1 MKMKLCLMCLCLLM
15 TASGFAQKQYTLS
28 SPDGKL
34 TVMVSDGEALTW
46 SITHEETAVLQPSAI
61 ALNGVNA
68 KSSKKVGVWE
78 GKAKIQKVTRKSV
91 NTTFATPF
99 YKKASVTDCYNQ
111 MALTLKGGFV
121 VEFRAYDEAAA
132 YRIVSR
138 ESKPY
143 IVMNETVEFNFAAD
157 YKTFVPYVNDNRGG
171 ERYCY
176 SFESYYDE
184 APLSKMFSDSLAIT
198 PLLVD
203 LGNGKKATLMEAG
216 LENYPGM
223 FLKKGKGNALVA
235 EFAPV
240 PLAEKIGGHAELNL
254 VPTERAGYI
263 ATIDQPQRTFPWRVV
278 IVTTDDTQLAN
289 NDMAQRLAP
298 ACKIADTSW
307 IKPGKV
313 AWDWWNTC
321 SLTGVDFK
329 SGMNTPTYK
338 AYIDFAAQHNL
349 EYIIIDEGWSG
360 KESLLEGLNPDIDLK
375 AIIAHADSKGVG
387 VILWASWRNS
397 IKHLE
402 ESFKHYAEM
411 GVKGFKVDFFD
422 RDDQPLIASVE
433 KIAECAA
440 RNKLLLD
447 LHGLKPYG
455 IQRAY
460 PNIVNFEGVKG
471 LENAKWEPIV
481 NGAPLHDF
489 PRYDVTAPYL
499 RQLLGPMDYTP
510 GATKNAT
517 RAHFRAVNDHPMSQ
531 GTRVHQMAMYT
542 LFEAPLQMLA
552 DSPSNYDKE
561 PEYTAFIAQVPTVF
575 DETVALS
582 GEIGEHIAIARRK
595 GTTWYV
601 AAMTNWTPRQ
611 YSIDFSFLGEG
622 NYQAEIFSDGVNAD
636 KVATDY
642 RREVRTLTQNDKLQF
657 QMAPG
662 GGWTA
667 ILTLK

>member
-1 MKMKLCLMCLCLLM
+1 MKHRILIICSCLLFVV
-15 TASGFAQKQYTLS
+15 SGFAQKQYSLL

-34 TVMVSDGEALTW
+34 KVSISVGDTFSW
-46 SITHEETAVLQPSAI
+46 SIAHEETIVLQPSVI
-61 ALNGVNA
+61 ALHAVNA
-68 KSSKKVGVWE
+68 KNNKQVGFGDKQV
-78 GKAKIQKVTRKSV
+78 KVTKVQRKSV
-91 NTTFATPF
+91 DTSFATPF
-99 YKKASVTDCYNQ
+99 YKKAKVNDVYNQ
-111 MALTLKGGFV
+111 LSVTLKGGYV
-121 VEFRAYDEAAA
+121 VEFRAYDEGAA
-132 YRIVSR
+132 YRIISR
-138 ESKPY
+138 QSKPY
-143 IVMNETVEFNFAAD
+143 LVMNETVEFNFTGD
-157 YKTFVPYVNDNRGG
+157 YQAFVPYVNDNRSG

-184 APLSKMFSDSLAIT
+184 APLSKMFVDSLAIT
-198 PLLVD
+198 PLLID
-203 LGNGKKATLMEAG
+203 LGNGKKATLMEIG

-223 FLKKGKGNALVA
+223 FLKKGEGNSLIA
-235 EFAPV
+235 EFAPI
-240 PLAEKIGGHAELNL
+240 PLAEVIGGHAELNL
-254 VPTERAGYI
+254 IPTERAEHI
-263 ATIDQPQRTFPWRVV
+263 AEISAPRHTFPWRVV
-278 IVTTDDTQLAN
+278 LLTTNDVQLAN

-321 SLTGVDFK
+321 NLTGVDFK

-338 AYIDFAAQHNL
+338 AYIDFAAINKL

-360 KESLLEGLNPDIDLK
+360 KESLLEGLNPNIDLK
-375 AIIAHADSKGVG
+375 EIIAYGQSKGVD

-402 ESFKHYAEM
+402 ESFKHYADM

-422 RDDQPLIASVE
+422 RDDQLLIASVE

-440 RNKLLLD
+440 RNHLLLD

-481 NGAPLHDF
+481 NGVPLHDF

-499 RQLLGPMDYTP
+499 RQLVGPMDYTP

-542 LFEAPLQMLA
+542 IFEAPLQMLA
-552 DSPSNYDKE
+552 DSPSNYNKE
-561 PEYTAFIAQVPTVF
+561 PEYTAFISQIPTIF
-575 DETVALS
+575 DETIALS

-601 AAMTNWTPRQ
+601 AAMTNWTPRD
-611 YSIDFSFLGEG
+611 YAIDFSFLGEG

-636 KVATDY
+636 KDATDY
-642 RREVRTLTQNDKLQF
+642 RRQVQTVTQKDKIQF
-657 QMAPG
+657 VMAPG
-662 GGWTA
+662 GGWAA
-667 ILTLK
+667 ILELK